1 MLVSRGYLPYN
12 RLMEHLKKTWA
23 DFGQGITASALTA
36 VMLAPSHKLATGLI
50 FGIAAWV
57 AMYTVTEIVKNYK

>member
-1 MLVSRGYLPYN
+1 MGVCFLYI
-12 RLMEHLKKTWA
+12 RLMKYLKETCA

-36 VMLAPSHKLATGLI
+36 VLLAPSHKLATGLI

-57 AMYTVTEIVKNYK
+57 AMYTVTEILKNYK